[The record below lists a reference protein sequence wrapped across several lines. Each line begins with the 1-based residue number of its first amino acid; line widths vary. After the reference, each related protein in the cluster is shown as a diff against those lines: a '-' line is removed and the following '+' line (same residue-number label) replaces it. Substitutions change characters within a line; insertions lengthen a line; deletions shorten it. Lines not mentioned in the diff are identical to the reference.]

1 MNKTR
6 PDTLLRVAAT
16 VGVLFGLLTIASGA
30 RTLFGAEAQ
39 REAGAYV
46 PFVLWFNF
54 GAGFA
59 YVLAG
64 VGLWLRRPGSVQL
77 AAAIVLATLVVFAAF
92 GIHVL
97 AGGAYEPRTTAAM
110 TLRTVVWAAI
120 AWAGWRRLAGA
131 T

>member
-1 MNKTR
+1 MNKTK
-6 PDTLLRVAAT
+6 PDTLLKVAAI

-64 VGLWLRRPGSVQL
+64 VGLWMRRRGSAQL

-92 GIHVL
+92 GIRVL
-97 AGGAYEPRTTAAM
+97 AGGAYESRTTVAM
-110 TLRTVVWAAI
+110 TLRAVVWAGI
-120 AWAGWRRLAGA
+120 AWAGWRSLARG

>member
-6 PDTLLRVAAT
+6 PDGLVRVAAI
-16 VGVLFGLLTIASGA
+16 VGVLFGLLTIAAGA

-64 VGLWLRRPGSVQL
+64 VGLWMRRRGSVPL
-77 AAAIVLATLVVFAAF
+77 AAAILLATLAVFAAF

-97 AGGAYEPRTTAAM
+97 AGGAHEPRTTAAL
-110 TLRTVVWAAI
+110 TLRAIVWAGI
-120 AWAGWRRLAGA
+120 VWAGWRGLVRAN
-131 T
+131 

>member
-1 MNKTR
+1 MNNER
-6 PDTLLRVAAT
+6 SDTLLRTAAI

-30 RTLFGAEAQ
+30 RTLFSAEAQ

-64 VGLWLRRPGSVQL
+64 VGLWLRRRGSAQL
-77 AAAIVLATLVVFAAF
+77 AAAIALATLVMFAAF

-97 AGGAYEPRTTAAM
+97 AGGAHEPRTTAAM
-110 TLRTVVWAAI
+110 TLRTVVWAGI
-120 AWAGWRRLAGA
+120 AWAGWRSLGRAN
-131 T
+131 

>member
-1 MNKTR
+1 MNKAEPR
-6 PDTLLRVAAT
+6 TLLRVAAV

-59 YVLAG
+59 YMLAG
-64 VGLWLRRPGSVQL
+64 VGLWMQRRGAVQL
-77 AAAIVLATLVVFAAF
+77 AVAIVLATLVVFAAF

-97 AGGAYEPRTTAAM
+97 SGGAYELRTIAAM
-110 TLRTVVWAAI
+110 TLRSVVWAGI
-120 AWAGWRRLAGA
+120 AWAGWRSLVRES
-131 T
+131 